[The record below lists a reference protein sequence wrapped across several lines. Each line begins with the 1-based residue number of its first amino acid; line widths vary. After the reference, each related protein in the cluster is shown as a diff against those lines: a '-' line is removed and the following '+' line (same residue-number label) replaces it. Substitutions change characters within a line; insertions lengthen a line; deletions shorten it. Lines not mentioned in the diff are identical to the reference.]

1 MEKRTPLTVVVL
13 EEEVALAEADEIVPE
28 AVPELDA
35 EAVIVPLV
43 RPDEEEGT
51 PVDEDPEEEI
61 SVDEA

>member
-35 EAVIVPLV
+35 EAVAVLLI
-43 RPDEEEGT
+43 RPDEDRT
-51 PVDEDPEEEI
+51 AVDEGPD
-61 SVDEA
+61 DEV